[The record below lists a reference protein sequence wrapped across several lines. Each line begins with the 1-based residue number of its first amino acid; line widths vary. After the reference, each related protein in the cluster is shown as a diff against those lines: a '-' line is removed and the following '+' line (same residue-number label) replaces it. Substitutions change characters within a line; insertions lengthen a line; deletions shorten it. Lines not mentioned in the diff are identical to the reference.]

1 MRATFLFII
10 LNCMACAVL
19 GQNEHFTWLGLDE
32 FPLPTDSIDAVPYS
46 GELNEFD
53 GGYALGDT
61 VGDFHLWSLEG
72 EEFLLSNEV
81 DPNKPTII
89 FNGSATCIRFQNDW
103 DPEISPILVEWVT
116 NYLDA
121 FNWIPVYVAE
131 AHALDVENCPTNC
144 PAFPI
149 AGPDGQYLNQHRV
162 VQDRIDAAQ
171 MVVDYM
177 GPGSGNQWQFPWNDM
192 LIDSPDNLI
201 YTHFFLRPAGMVVI
215 NCDGIVVDRGDW
227 LGIHLG
233 ELANREFLENLLQ
246 EPVDSESGCLLVA
259 NAEVVCEDDAPDTD
273 GDGTCDA
280 AELELGTD
288 PFNPC
293 DLGDEGLEDTDG
305 DGACDALEIFLGTD
319 SEDICDPYYL
329 DSDGDGFCDLEEE
342 ALGSNPFNACSPAS
356 VDTDGD
362 GFCDSEEELLE
373 SDPNDPCSPD
383 FTDSDMDGICN
394 SAELANGSDPNN
406 TCDPYGVDTD
416 GDGLCDQVEFI
427 IGSSN
432 LDPCDPYT
440 QDADGDGFCDMQ
452 EDLQNWDASD
462 ACNPNDTD
470 EDGDGWCAGMEMAS
484 GWSDSNPC
492 LPINTDTDGDG
503 YCDMEEL
510 LFGYNPE
517 DACSP
522 EMQDTDG
529 DGMCDVL
536 EIINGT
542 SPFAAESTL
551 SIGDPD
557 SGVRIVP
564 AARGFSVQCADCLG
578 QPWSLFDPAGRV
590 VDSGKLAAWNAVS
603 AGSGAYVLS
612 LSQSGFNSRLI
623 LRD

>member
-1 MRATFLFII
+1 MT
-10 LNCMACAVL
+10 
-19 GQNEHFTWLGLDE
+19 
-32 FPLPTDSIDAVPYS
+32 
-46 GELNEFD
+46 
-53 GGYALGDT
+53 
-61 VGDFHLWSLEG
+61 
-72 EEFLLSNEV
+72 
-81 DPNKPTII
+81 
-89 FNGSATCIRFQNDW
+89 
-103 DPEISPILVEWVT
+103 
-116 NYLDA
+116 
-121 FNWIPVYVAE
+121 
-131 AHALDVENCPTNC
+131 
-144 PAFPI
+144 
-149 AGPDGQYLNQHRV
+149 
-162 VQDRIDAAQ
+162 
-171 MVVDYM
+171 
-177 GPGSGNQWQFPWNDM
+177 
-192 LIDSPDNLI
+192 
-201 YTHFFLRPAGMVVI
+201 
-215 NCDGIVVDRGDW
+215 
-227 LGIHLG
+227 
-233 ELANREFLENLLQ
+233 
-246 EPVDSESGCLLVA
+246 
-259 NAEVVCEDDAPDTD
+259 
-273 GDGTCDA
+273 
-280 AELELGTD
+280 
-288 PFNPC
+288 
-293 DLGDEGLEDTDG
+293 
-305 DGACDALEIFLGTD
+305 
-319 SEDICDPYYL
+319 
-329 DSDGDGFCDLEEE
+329 
-342 ALGSNPFNACSPAS
+342 
-356 VDTDGD
+356 
-362 GFCDSEEELLE
+362 
-373 SDPNDPCSPD
+373 
-383 FTDSDMDGICN
+383 
-394 SAELANGSDPNN
+394 
-406 TCDPYGVDTD
+406 
-416 GDGLCDQVEFI
+416 
-427 IGSSN
+427 
-432 LDPCDPYT
+432 PYT

-564 AARGFSVQCADCLG
+564 AAQGFSVQCADCLG